1 MRSKRVAELIGRQ
14 AEGEQGV
21 VIVGGVLPPRGA
33 TIYETGLTMLAPCR
47 LRCIEVGTVVGPV
60 TDPDFFLITAGEVRS
75 DQPVPQLGR
84 RESLHVGL
92 STGAAP

>member
-1 MRSKRVAELIGRQ
+1 MF
-14 AEGEQGV
+14 
-21 VIVGGVLPPRGA
+21 GGILPPRGA
-33 TIYETGLTMLAPCR
+33 TMYGAMPTMQVSCQSR
-47 LRCIEVGTVVGPV
+47 RIELRTVVGPV

-84 RESLHVGL
+84 GESLHGGL